1 MNFYKLIRRVFPLLG
16 LIILSSG
23 FVAWGAPPDNF
34 TAKMVMEGM
43 EMPMAKMGN
52 KTRVENPM
60 MQGMITISYMDS
72 GKMVTLSTANKTY
85 MESVHSEK
93 GQAPSIYD
101 PRVVVD
107 KKKIG
112 TDKLDGHSCVK
123 YDAVIYLKDK
133 PEEKFKA
140 VLWEAQDLGGLA
152 IRQEMTIPESKR
164 MGKGTGRMVSEL
176 KDIKVGGAKASMF
189 EVPKDYRKVDSMME
203 VMGGAGGM
211 EKNIQEMME
220 KMKK

>member
-1 MNFYKLIRRVFPLLG
+1 MNFSKVIRLAFLLLG
-16 LIILSSG
+16 WMVLSMG
-23 FVAWGAPPDNF
+23 LPAWGAPPDNF

-60 MQGMITISYMDS
+60 MQGLITISNMDT
-72 GKMVTLSTANKTY
+72 KKTITFSTTNKTY
-85 MESVHSEK
+85 MESVEK
-93 GQAPSIYD
+93 DKTPSLYD
-101 PRVVVD
+101 PKVVVD

-112 TDKLDGHSCVK
+112 ADKLDGHSCTK

-140 VLWEAQDLGGLA
+140 VIWEAQDLGGLA
-152 IRQEMTIPESKR
+152 IRQEMTIPENKG
-164 MGKGTGRMVSEL
+164 MGKGAGKVVTEL
-176 KDIKVGGAKASMF
+176 KEIKVGSAKASMF
-189 EVPKDYRKVDSMME
+189 EVPKDYRKVDNMME

-211 EKNIQEMME
+211 EKNIQEMMK
-220 KMKK
+220 KMKKGN